1 MLAHGIFGGERTVVI
16 FAAAFDGGANLKLRG
31 KKVLVYGMGISG
43 QSACRLL
50 HAHGACVSIFDDESR
65 FANIFCFEK
74 NPLMQKYDMIV
85 VSPGIKV
92 IGNQLISHFIM
103 TDTPIISEL
112 DLGWIFSHGKVVGIT
127 GTNGKTTVT
136 SLVGEICKKA
146 GKKTFVCG
154 NIGLPISAVADQ
166 TDKDS
171 VTVCEVSN
179 FQLELSRYFDCDIA
193 CMLNLAPDHLDR
205 HGSFEEYC
213 RVKKK
218 IFTGKRSQKLVLNF
232 DDELAR
238 GIDISKKT
246 MFFSKK
252 LISKGVFVKNNAIFS
267 NKTKIVSLND
277 VPLFGEKNIEN
288 VLAAVAIAV
297 KLKIKPAVIRS
308 GIVGYRAPAH
318 RLEYLG
324 QVDGADVFDDSK
336 ATNVASAVAAISS
349 LGEKGLVLLIGGQN
363 KDCAFDDIFNR
374 GLDFETIC
382 CFGQAGKEIFD
393 CASGYGY
400 SPLIFPTMKA
410 AAHFARANAAA
421 GQKILL
427 APACASFDE
436 FASYA
441 VRGEVYKE
449 IMFGSYDKIEMSQ

>member
-1 MLAHGIFGGERTVVI
+1 M
-16 FAAAFDGGANLKLRG
+16 
-31 KKVLVYGMGISG
+31 
-43 QSACRLL
+43 
-50 HAHGACVSIFDDESR
+50 
-65 FANIFCFEK
+65 
-74 NPLMQKYDMIV
+74 
-85 VSPGIKV
+85 
-92 IGNQLISHFIM
+92 
-103 TDTPIISEL
+103 
-112 DLGWIFSHGKVVGIT
+112 
-127 GTNGKTTVT
+127 
-136 SLVGEICKKA
+136 
-146 GKKTFVCG
+146 
-154 NIGLPISAVADQ
+154 
-166 TDKDS
+166 
-171 VTVCEVSN
+171 
-179 FQLELSRYFDCDIA
+179 
-193 CMLNLAPDHLDR
+193 
-205 HGSFEEYC
+205 
-213 RVKKK
+213 KKK

-232 DDELAR
+232 DDELVR

-246 MFFSKK
+246 TFFSKK
-252 LISKGVFVKNNAIFS
+252 LISKGIFVKNNAIFS

-297 KLKIKPAVIRS
+297 KLKIKPAAIRS

-324 QVDGADVFDDSK
+324 QVEGADVFDDSK